1 MKFTLSWLKDHL
13 DTDAPVTDIANT
25 LTAIGLEVESVE
37 DKAAQLAAFTVAYVV
52 SAEKHPNADKL
63 RVCIVDTGTEKLQV
77 VCGAPNAHTGMKG
90 VFARS
95 GTVIP
100 ATGLELKKS
109 SIRGVESNGML
120 CSEREMGL
128 SEEHDGIIELPPDAP
143 VGKPF
148 AEVMGLQD
156 PLFEIKLTPNRPD
169 CTGVRGVAR
178 DLAAAGLGRLKAE
191 QPVKVNARF
200 NNPVQIG
207 LHFEDATKNACP
219 VFAGRLV
226 RGVKNGPSPTWLQRR
241 LRAVGLRPI
250 SALVDVTNLVSLDR
264 ARPLHV
270 YDADKLK
277 GEIHARLARRGE
289 SVAALDGKTYAL
301 DEEMCVIADDNGVLG
316 LAGVMGGES
325 TGVSETTTSVFIE
338 SACFDPVRTART
350 GRELGINS
358 DARYRFERG
367 VDPEYVA
374 AGLDLATKLVIEFCG
389 GESSDMT
396 VAGRAPDTKREITFD
411 PTLIEKLCGVKMHQ
425 AEAMGILER
434 LGFRAIVGT
443 RVSVPAW
450 RPDIHGPADLVEEVI
465 RIHGLDKVPSTPLPR
480 PSTVPLPVLT
490 AMQKRVRAAKRSLAS
505 RGLAEAMTWSFVSQ
519 SQAQLFGG
527 VPDALILAN
536 PISADLDAMRPSVLP
551 GLLAAVQ
558 RNSSRGIRDL
568 ALFEVGP
575 QFTGADPG
583 EQQTAAS
590 GIRMGAGPRHWSKA
604 TWNADVFQAKA
615 DVMAVLEACGV
626 AGDTAQIA
634 TDAPAWYHPG
644 RSGVLKLG
652 PRNILAY
659 FGELHPRVL
668 KSFDLA
674 GPVAAFEV
682 VLESLP
688 ALKAKP
694 TKTKP
699 RLDLADYQAVERD
712 FAFLV
717 TSSVSAAD
725 VVKAATSVDRALIE
739 SVSVF
744 DVYEGKGV
752 EPGHKSLAISVR
764 LQPKDRTLTDA
775 EIDTVSGKII
785 ASVTKTCSATL
796 RG

>member
-13 DTDAPVTDIANT
+13 DTDASVTDIANT
-25 LTAIGLEVESVE
+25 LTHIGLEVESIQ
-37 DKAAQLAAFTVAYVV
+37 DKAAELAAFTVAYVV

-77 VCGAPNAHTGMKG
+77 VCGAPNARTGMKG

-128 SEEHDGIIELPPDAP
+128 SQEHDGIIELAADAP
-143 VGKPF
+143 VGRPF
-148 AEVMGLQD
+148 AEVLGLQD
-156 PLFEIKLTPNRPD
+156 PLIEIKLTPNRPD

-178 DLAAAGLGRLKAE
+178 DLAAAHLGRLKAE
-191 QPVKVNARF
+191 QPVKIAARF
-200 NNPVQIG
+200 NNTVAIG
-207 LHFEDATKNACP
+207 LHFDDATKNACP

-226 RGVKNGPSPTWLQRR
+226 RGVKNGPSPAWLQQR
-241 LRAVGLRPI
+241 LKAVGLRPI
-250 SALVDVTNLVSLDR
+250 SALVDITNLISLDR

-277 GEIHARLARRGE
+277 GEIHARLSKKGE
-289 SVAALDGKTYAL
+289 TVVALDGKTYTL
-301 DEEMCVIADDNGVLG
+301 DDEMCVIADDNGVLG

-325 TGVSETTTSVFIE
+325 TGVSETTTNVFIE
-338 SACFDPVRTART
+338 SAYFDPVRTART

-367 VDPEYVA
+367 VDPEYVTG
-374 AGLDLATKLVIEFCG
+374 GLDLATKLVMELCG
-389 GESSDMT
+389 GEPSDVT
-396 VAGRAPDTKREITFD
+396 VAGRVPDTKRDITFD
-411 PTLIEKLCGVKMHQ
+411 PALVEKLCGVKMHQ
-425 AEAMGILER
+425 AEAMSILDR

-443 RVSVPAW
+443 RVNVPSW
-450 RPDIHGPADLVEEVI
+450 RPDVHGPADLVEEVI

-490 AMQKRVRAAKRSLAS
+490 PMQKRVRAAKRSLSS
-505 RGLAEAMTWSFVSQ
+505 RGLAEAMTWSFI
-519 SQAQLFGG
+519 SQAQAKLFGG
-527 VPDALILAN
+527 VPDALIVEN
-536 PISADLDAMRPSVLP
+536 PISSDLDAMRPSVLP
-551 GLLAAVQ
+551 GLLAALQ
-558 RNSSRGIRDL
+558 RNASRGIKDI

-590 GIRMGAGPRHWSKA
+590 GLRMGAGPRHWSKA
-604 TWNADVFQAKA
+604 AWSADVYQAKA
-615 DVMAVLEACGV
+615 DVLAVLDACGV
-626 AGDTAQIA
+626 SGDAAQIS
-634 TDAPAWYHPG
+634 TDAPSWYHPG

-652 PRNILAY
+652 PKIVLAR
-659 FGELHPRVL
+659 FGELHPAIL
-668 KSFDLA
+668 KAFDLQ
-674 GPVAAFEV
+674 GPVAAFEII
-682 VLESLP
+682 LEALP
-688 ALKAKP
+688 AVKAKP
-694 TKTKP
+694 TKTKS
-699 RLDLADYQAVERD
+699 RLEIADFQAVERD

-717 TSSVSAAD
+717 ASKVSAAD
-725 VVKAATSVDRALIE
+725 VVKAAISADRALIE

-752 EPGHKSLAISVR
+752 EPGMKSLAISVR
-764 LQPKDRTLTDA
+764 LQPKDRTLTEA
-775 EIDTVSGKII
+775 EIEAVSSKIVGGVSK
-785 ASVTKTCSATL
+785 ACGATL
-796 RG
+796 RT